1 MLHGSIA
8 VDCSRLDLQ
17 ADGRTLFKQIGD
29 KINQRGA
36 QSGSLREV
44 YRKFDEDK
52 SGKVDFREL
61 RNGAVLIVV
70 LTPLYSQCCVT
81 MVVGGWL
88 VVIRVAMDLRQQ
100 RSKSH
105 FRHSGQGGL
114 DYTLPQHSCPTSRR
128 GVRVTV
134 RPLGDRAET
143 PQLRAERRA
152 VPDAHGSGE

>member
-81 MVVGGWL
+81 MVGGWL
-88 VVIRVAMDLRQQ
+88 VGGD
-100 RSKSH
+100 KSRNGPQAAALQVP
-105 FRHSGQGGL
+105 FPAQWSG
-114 DYTLPQHSCPTSRR
+114 
-128 GVRVTV
+128 
-134 RPLGDRAET
+134 RP
-143 PQLRAERRA
+143 
-152 VPDAHGSGE
+152 

>member
-70 LTPLYSQCCVT
+70 LTPFILP
-81 MVVGGWL
+81 MLRNNGGGGWL
-88 VVIRVAMDLRQQ
+88 VGGD
-100 RSKSH
+100 KS
-105 FRHSGQGGL
+105 RNG
-114 DYTLPQHSCPTSRR
+114 PQAAVLQVPFPAQWSRR
-128 GVRVTV
+128 
-134 RPLGDRAET
+134 P
-143 PQLRAERRA
+143 
-152 VPDAHGSGE
+152 

>member
-70 LTPLYSQCCVT
+70 LTPFILL
-81 MVVGGWL
+81 MLRNNGGGGWL
-88 VVIRVAMDLRQQ
+88 IGGD
-100 RSKSH
+100 KSRNGPQAAVLQVP
-105 FRHSGQGGL
+105 FPAQWSG
-114 DYTLPQHSCPTSRR
+114 
-128 GVRVTV
+128 
-134 RPLGDRAET
+134 RP
-143 PQLRAERRA
+143 
-152 VPDAHGSGE
+152 